1 MQPLLT
7 LLSELALLSRTRAGI
22 INGSP
27 DAEIY
32 MEEHKGQELEGI
44 LATLKSNSMFESYQK
59 ELLAAFEVNK
69 NQEEQLKKQA
79 EE

>member
-1 MQPLLT
+1 
-7 LLSELALLSRTRAGI
+7 
-22 INGSP
+22 
-27 DAEIY
+27 